1 MDNFESIFRNLRD
14 QLELDMER
22 RNESNQRNQQRNV
35 SNENNDDLLL
45 NYTNNIL
52 TDYLSVMRL
61 HQETMSFFSLNMFSL
76 IDLLRNEQT
85 RRREELH
92 RRLESER
99 RRNQVINNTVNSF
112 NQSYRSSPSF
122 NNLRN
127 NRPFENTG
135 GNNYVRQGSVFGI
148 SDISRNIRRSLPTL
162 ISPRLRSP
170 LDARHFFGGLGP
182 DLTNVIVRP
191 SNEEIQHATRVFTY
205 SNGSE
210 IFNSRCYITMEDFEE
225 GDELCEILHCKHTFK
240 KEPLMNWFSENVRCP
255 VCRFDIRDYV
265 EENIEEPI
273 RSISSSRNSSSESL
287 NSSRPI
293 INTSIIH
300 SPTSSD
306 SSNNNIENNT
316 STESQLL
323 NTYLNE
329 NLAQDVSNGINE
341 ILENLVSD
349 ISNNNINP
357 TLSYSLNVPLIYQ
370 EFFDPSSNM
379 SFNNFQFNPSP

>member
-1 MDNFESIFRNLRD
+1 MDNFESIFRNLRE
-14 QLELDMER
+14 QIELDMER

-52 TDYLSVMRL
+52 TDYLAVMRL

-85 RRREELH
+85 RRREELN
-92 RRLESER
+92 RRLESQR
-99 RRNQVINNTVNSF
+99 RSQIVNNNLNSF

-127 NRPFENTG
+127 NRPFDN
-135 GNNYVRQGSVFGI
+135 QGDTTFIRSGSLFGI
-148 SDISRNIRRSLPTL
+148 SDISRNFRRSLPTL
-162 ISPRLRSP
+162 INPRLRSP
-170 LDARHFFGGLGP
+170 IDARHFFGGLGP
-182 DLTNVIVRP
+182 ELTNVIVRP
-191 SNEEIQHATRVFTY
+191 SNEEIRNATRVFTY

-255 VCRFDIRDYV
+255 VCRFDIRDYI
-265 EENIEEPI
+265 EDNTEEPI

-287 NSSRPI
+287 NNSRPI
-293 INTSIIH
+293 INTSIVN
-300 SPTSSD
+300 SPTNSD
-306 SSNNNIENNT
+306 SSNNNIENFTNT
-316 STESQLL
+316 ETQLL

-341 ILENLVSD
+341 ILESLVSD
-349 ISNNNINP
+349 ISNNNLNP

-370 EFFDPSSNM
+370 EFFDPSGNM
-379 SFNNFQFNPSP
+379 AFNNFQFNSSP